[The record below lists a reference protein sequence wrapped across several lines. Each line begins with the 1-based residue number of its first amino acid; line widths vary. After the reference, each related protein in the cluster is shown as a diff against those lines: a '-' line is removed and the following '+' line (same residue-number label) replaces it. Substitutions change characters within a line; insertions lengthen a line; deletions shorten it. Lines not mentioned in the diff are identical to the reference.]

1 MNYSTTSGGPRGPYR
16 KLNNIPSHQ
25 QRHHHSQ
32 QNQQQYT
39 QQQLQHQ
46 QNLQHIMQQ
55 HHHHQQQQAQHLQQ
69 SQGQLPMRSNMPH
82 HQLPRATSGA
92 SGLVGGVGGGVV
104 GGGGGVGGGP
114 GVGGPGGA
122 VPTSSATSRTN
133 SIPQPALMA
142 LNSILTLGPF
152 KHRKDLT
159 RESVLSTYQI
169 MGYIAAGTYGKVY
182 KAKLKND
189 KPNGSMNNNGSSTD
203 DNGNDM
209 LDESIVSPE
218 INLGN
223 GANGNAINN
232 GNAGALPQF
241 YAIKKFKSD
250 NHHHHGNNNGRAG
263 GNNSNNNTVNN
274 LNKNQNQNNQNS
286 IHQDEVLHYTGIS
299 QSAIREMSLCRE
311 LNNKNITKL
320 VDIILENKSIYM
332 VFEFCEHDLL
342 QIIHYQSHPEFKPIP
357 NSTIKSLIWQIL
369 NGVTFL
375 HKNWIFHRDLKPAN
389 IMVTSQGV
397 VKIGDLGLAR
407 KFKDPLQSLYTGDK
421 VVVTIWYR
429 APELLLGTR
438 HYTPALDL
446 WAIGCIL
453 GEILSLRPMFKGE
466 ECKIDLNNKKSVP
479 FQKNQL
485 QKIVEILGTPTT
497 DIWPSLNKYPEYLSF
512 TQNFNQNY
520 INNLSNWFKMIN
532 GGNNNNSSTSS
543 STSTSST
550 ANCLDLLAGLL
561 KYDPEQRLTAD
572 QALLHPYFL
581 ELPKVTENAFEGL
594 TYKFPNRKI
603 YTDDNDIVTGG
614 GGGNANHHHHQ
625 QVQQQQGQQ
634 GQQSQQLQSGGPI
647 QIQQVQQLQQQIQ
660 SQQLQGYKRGG
671 MDDLSGGIRKKRG

>member
-1 MNYSTTSGGPRGPYR
+1 MNYSTSSGGPGGQYR
-16 KLNNIPSHQ
+16 NLNNVPIQQYHPQQQHQ
-25 QRHHHSQ
+25 QSQ
-32 QNQQQYT
+32 QNF
-39 QQQLQHQ
+39 
-46 QNLQHIMQQ
+46 QHIMQQ
-55 HHHHQQQQAQHLQQ
+55 HHHHHQQLQQ
-69 SQGQLPMRSNMPH
+69 NQGQLPMRSTMPH
-82 HQLPRATSGA
+82 HQLSRGTSGT
-92 SGLVGGVGGGVV
+92 SGIM
-104 GGGGGVGGGP
+104 GGVGGGP
-114 GVGGPGGA
+114 M
-122 VPTSSATSRTN
+122 PTSSNTSRTN

-142 LNSILTLGPF
+142 SNSILTLGPF

-189 KPNGSMNNNGSSTD
+189 KPNGNISNNITE

-209 LDESIVSPE
+209 LDESIVSPQ

-223 GANGNAINN
+223 GNSNFNN
-232 GNAGALPQF
+232 NNNNSNNNHNHNNNNGALPQF

-332 VFEFCEHDLL
+332 IFEFCEHDLL

-357 NSTIKSLIWQIL
+357 NSTVKSLIWQIL

-485 QKIVEILGTPTT
+485 QKIIEILGTPTT

-520 INNLSNWFKMIN
+520 MNNLSNWFKMIN
-532 GGNNNNSSTSS
+532 SGNNNTNNGSSTGNNN
-543 STSTSST
+543 ST

-614 GGGNANHHHHQ
+614 CGGGNANNHHQ
-625 QVQQQQGQQ
+625 QQQQQQQQGQQ
-634 GQQSQQLQSGGPI
+634 QQGQQSQSGGPI

-660 SQQLQGYKRGG
+660 SQQLQGYKRSG